1 MRGEDKI
8 RWGTRGFATYLRSL
22 YLSSN
27 VQDQPPRPLARRG
40 GNAHGIS
47 VNLISSR
54 RASPSTQTVDQL
66 AVLHAHKVH
75 DLELSDEDAPLKSPK
90 KKGNGRRALSAE
102 ADISNGV
109 TIQTSHMHLE
119 TRVALLAQVA
129 EAKPHCGDGGQDR
142 AVLPHRSLDHRHV
155 LE

>member
-1 MRGEDKI
+1 MGDPRFRNISYIVISIFERARPAPAPARPARGQ
-8 RWGTRGFATYLRSL
+8 RAY
-22 YLSSN
+22 
-27 VQDQPPRPLARRG
+27 
-40 GNAHGIS
+40 GIS

-109 TIQTSHMHLE
+109 TIQTSHMYLE

>member
-1 MRGEDKI
+1 MGDSRFRNI
-8 RWGTRGFATYLRSL
+8 LISL

-75 DLELSDEDAPLKSPK
+75 
-90 KKGNGRRALSAE
+90 
-102 ADISNGV
+102 V
-109 TIQTSHMHLE
+109 
-119 TRVALLAQVA
+119 
-129 EAKPHCGDGGQDR
+129 
-142 AVLPHRSLDHRHV
+142 HV
-155 LE
+155 R

>member
-1 MRGEDKI
+1 MEFVSDFVRGEDKI
-8 RWGTRGFATYLRSL
+8 RWGTCGFATYLISL

-75 DLELSDEDAPLKSPK
+75 VHVRLEGSP
-90 KKGNGRRALSAE
+90 S
-102 ADISNGV
+102 
-109 TIQTSHMHLE
+109 
-119 TRVALLAQVA
+119 VALLLRRLERSASSSLSSTFQTVSQYKHLTCIWRHA
-129 EAKPHCGDGGQDR
+129 LHC
-142 AVLPHRSLDHRHV
+142 
-155 LE
+155 